1 MTTTL
6 LEKTAEQIAGNTHKV
21 ADFVKEGFG
30 TAKQFVKES
39 EELADELYDTT
50 TRQIQRH
57 PAESVTMTFLA
68 GFGVGML
75 TFWLLRRK

>member
-1 MTTTL
+1 MTTTVF
-6 LEKTAEQIAGNTHKV
+6 EKASDHV
-21 ADFVKEGFG
+21 ADSARKVVDAMKDHYGN
-30 TAKQFVKES
+30 ARQFVRET
-39 EELADELYDTT
+39 EQFADDLYDTT

-75 TFWLLRRK
+75 VAWLLKRK